1 MIEKGGILVIDNFID
16 LSYQE
21 QIKNV
26 LMGDEDYTDYLFPWH
41 FLDDVTDAYSD
52 DNQGRAGLSH
62 VYVELLDD
70 GTSEVVSDFHDLFE
84 NLLGQACSSL
94 DIPSAKILQ
103 GRSFLQ
109 FPYLKRTKEDD
120 TPHIDIDDKRH
131 VVVLYYVCDADG
143 HTVIYNEREES
154 DVYTVKEKVSPKQG
168 RVVLFDGGLFHTA
181 QQPENK
187 IRCVVNYNLG

>member
-1 MIEKGGILVIDNFID
+1 MIEKGGIWVIDDFID

-26 LMGDEDYTDYLFPWH
+26 LMGDEEYADYPFPWH
-41 FLDDVTDAYSD
+41 FIDDVTDAYSN
-52 DNQGRAGLSH
+52 DNQGRAGMSH
-62 VYVELLDD
+62 VYVELFDD
-70 GTSEVVSDFHDLFE
+70 DTSEITSDFHDLFI
-84 NLLGQACSSL
+84 NLLNQACYVL
-94 DIPSAKILQ
+94 EVPTATILQ

-109 FPYLKRTKEDD
+109 FPYLKRTREDD
-120 TPHIDIDDKRH
+120 TPHIDLEKRH

-143 HTVIYNEREES
+143 HTVIYNEREKS
-154 DVYTVKEKVSPKQG
+154 DVYTVKQKVSPKQG
-168 RVVLFDGGLFHTA
+168 RVVIFDGGLFHTA